1 MKPYDV
7 PCMPCWPTDFD
18 LQRRDK
24 RLIRDMKVGD
34 SGYEVPWALEVD
46 KNLRWTLNPHFD
58 IEPSVGGTVSMGI
71 KRTEAGFEITPPRN
85 HMRDVQKWTVRGSI
99 KGDIEIDTSMMPRL
113 VQLKRCNCKECVLG
127 FRQPGDAPLVVGGQ
141 AVVVPTGSVN
151 TGDGRSP
158 WPPPTNIDAEIEQLK
173 AEIAMDAKKSEKNL
187 ADYLTDE
194 DRDFFKFT
202 DQLAGIGELVKKSE
216 KAPPRKLYEERD
228 SRTGITI
235 VSTVD
240 PALKRLYE
248 QAKRER
254 RARWMDTAAQWAGTI
269 FGLLLSL
276 SIAAGVIWFFV
287 WVCTP
292 APVDPVQVA
301 VQQAQAAQQAKICQ
315 AYAIAW
321 NASPTTDPTKLAQL
335 AQIQSAY
342 NEYCR

>member
-1 MKPYDV
+1 MGAYRPYV
-7 PCMPCWPTDFD
+7 D
-18 LQRRDK
+18 LDGFRDALHGPK

-58 IEPSVGGTVSMGI
+58 VGPSICGTVSMGI

-85 HMRDVQKWTVRGSI
+85 RMRDVQKWTVRGSI

-113 VQLKRCNCKECVLG
+113 VQLKKCNCKECVL
-127 FRQPGDAPLVVGGQ
+127 APEPMT
-141 AVVVPTGSVN
+141 VPTGSVN
-151 TGDGRSP
+151 TGDGRAP
-158 WPPPTNIDAEIEQLK
+158 RVFPTSIDAEIEQLH
-173 AEIAMDAKKSEKNL
+173 AEIEIDARKSKKL

-194 DRDFFKFT
+194 DKAFFKFT
-202 DQLAGIGELVKKSE
+202 DQLAGIGELVKKPE
-216 KAPPRKLYEERD
+216 KAPPRKLYEEHD
-228 SRTGITI
+228 PYSGVTV

-240 PALKRLYE
+240 PERKRRDE
-248 QAKRER
+248 RAKRARRER
-254 RARWMDTAAQWAGTI
+254 RMNTAVAWAIPI
-269 FGLLLSL
+269 FATAMTMAL
-276 SIAAGVIWFFV
+276 IAGVIWFFV

-292 APVDPVQVA
+292 PPVDPAQVA
-301 VQQAQAAQQAKICQ
+301 AQQAAAAQQAKICK

-321 NASPTTDPTKLAQL
+321 NAPPTTDPTKLAQL

>member
-1 MKPYDV
+1 MGAPYA
-7 PCMPCWPTDFD
+7 D
-18 LQRRDK
+18 LDRFRDALHGPK

-58 IEPSVGGTVSMGI
+58 VGPRVSGTVSMGI
-71 KRTEAGFEITPPRN
+71 KRTAAGFEITPPMN

-113 VQLKRCNCKECVLG
+113 VQLKRCNCKEC
-127 FRQPGDAPLVVGGQ
+127 DMTM
-141 AVVVPTGSVN
+141 VVPAGSVN
-151 TGDGRSP
+151 TGDGRAPWVSP
-158 WPPPTNIDAEIEQLK
+158 TRIDAEIEQLK
-173 AEIAMDAKKSEKNL
+173 AEIQMDARRPKKL

-202 DQLAGIGELVKKSE
+202 DQLAGIGELVKKPE
-216 KAPPRKLYEERD
+216 KAPKRKLYEEHD
-228 SRTGITI
+228 PYSGVTV

-240 PALKRLYE
+240 PEQKRRNE
-248 QAKRER
+248 RAKRARRER
-254 RARWMDTAAQWAGTI
+254 RMNTAVAWAIPI
-269 FGLLLSL
+269 FATAMTMTL
-276 SIAAGVIWFFV
+276 IAGVIWFFV

-292 APVDPVQVA
+292 PPADPAQVA
-301 VQQAQAAQQAKICQ
+301 AQQAAAAQQAKICK

-321 NASPTTDPTKLAQL
+321 NAPPTTDPTKLAQL

>member
-1 MKPYDV
+1 
-7 PCMPCWPTDFD
+7 
-18 LQRRDK
+18 
-24 RLIRDMKVGD
+24 MKVGD

-58 IEPSVGGTVSMGI
+58 VGRPRVSGTVSMGI

-85 HMRDVQKWTVRGSI
+85 HMRDVQKWFVRGSI

-113 VQLKRCNCKECVLG
+113 VQLKRCNCRECVLASE
-127 FRQPGDAPLVVGGQ
+127 PM
-141 AVVVPTGSVN
+141 VVPTGSAN
-151 TGDGRSP
+151 TTGDGRGLWLSP
-158 WPPPTNIDAEIEQLK
+158 PSIDAEIEQLK
-173 AEIAMDAKKSEKNL
+173 AEIAMDAKKSEKKL

-276 SIAAGVIWFFV
+276 SFAAGVIWFFV

-292 APVDPVQVA
+292 APVDPAQVA

-315 AYAIAW
+315 AYATAW